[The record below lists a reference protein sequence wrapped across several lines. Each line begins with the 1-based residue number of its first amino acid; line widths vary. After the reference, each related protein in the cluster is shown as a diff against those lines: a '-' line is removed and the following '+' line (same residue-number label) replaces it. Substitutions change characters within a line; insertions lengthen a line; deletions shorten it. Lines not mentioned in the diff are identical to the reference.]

1 VTDTKLPLSNR
12 LYNSIVD
19 DHGERAIAVRDL
31 CDLFGVD
38 ALIRVHEQDY
48 ALIDQL
54 PEKYVHFNL
63 EFTLNEQGKRYA
75 ILPIVKP
82 GFRKQDNEEVLP
94 VLDPTRY
101 RIGRCD
107 AIQQQVPVENVSTE
121 HFQHSISTIR
131 TVDELKKALLQR
143 YGRRCSLPSHQTNCC
158 RADAQLPTF
167 NFCRTSSL
175 FRHSRRQRRRTR
187 RTDSNQAA
195 GYPAF
200 MTIAVSRFHKRAS

>member
-1 VTDTKLPLSNR
+1 VADTKLPLSNR
-12 LYNSIVD
+12 SYNSIAD
-19 DHGERAIAVRDL
+19 DHGERAIAVKDL

-54 PEKYVHFNL
+54 PQKYVHFNL

-107 AIQQQVPVENVSTE
+107 AILQHVPIENVPIE
-121 HFQHSISTIR
+121 YFQYSISTIR

-143 YGRRCSLPSHQTNCC
+143 YAPMFPSLTSDELLSRGCAITQI
-158 RADAQLPTF
+158 RFLP
-167 NFCRTSSL
+167 N
-175 FRHSRRQRRRTR
+175 
-187 RTDSNQAA
+187 
-195 GYPAF
+195 
-200 MTIAVSRFHKRAS
+200 